1 MSFHFYTVK
10 NNQMSS
16 FLITDFTST
25 SSERAG
31 LSCTF
36 TQNSFRCLTVCIEPV
51 CFSLILSR
59 GEKGERDGAEALF
72 LSPGYPLLLVTSCLL
87 VTPFWKTSVALR
99 TSLSLDLLLSGIK
112 GA

>member
-72 LSPGYPLLLVTSCLL
+72 LSPGYPRLPACHFLPACYSLLEDQCCSQNFTV
-87 VTPFWKTSVALR
+87 P
-99 TSLSLDLLLSGIK
+99 
-112 GA
+112 